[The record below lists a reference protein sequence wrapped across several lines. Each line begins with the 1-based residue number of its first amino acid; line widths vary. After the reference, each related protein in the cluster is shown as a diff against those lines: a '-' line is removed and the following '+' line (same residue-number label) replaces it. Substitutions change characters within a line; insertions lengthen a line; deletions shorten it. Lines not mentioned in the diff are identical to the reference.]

1 MGKVV
6 AVLTGR
12 AQDSIPD
19 IAALKAAMKK
29 SLENEDKTVTLDQ
42 IEAVVEFQ
50 VEQSFTFPAGV
61 LVNENFAK
69 KAAASTFSVDE
80 VNVAVMISQVRRLR
94 GETGRRLAGIRVDAI
109 IKTNDAEKADTMKAT
124 GADTSAVATAFAT
137 NFATAYN
144 ADPTYSGNAI
154 SPPTITAAAP
164 SLAMEV
170 TYKIVS
176 TSATGG
182 VVDPPAATNL
192 KAEFTNQ
199 GGNLATVSS
208 TMTVATPAPTSP
220 PTMMPTP
227 LPAGGTHA
235 PTSMPT
241 TSMPTP
247 MPPTPAPPTPA
258 PPADTPAPPT
268 PAPAPDTPMNT
279 TTPAPAPKGGESAA
293 FPTKVAGCVAI
304 VIAATL
310 M

>member
-42 IEAVVEFQ
+42 IDAVVEYN

-61 LVNENFAK
+61 PVNENVAK

-80 VNVAVMISQVRRLR
+80 MNVAIMISQARRLR

-109 IKTNDAEKADTMKAT
+109 IKTNDAVIADTMKAT

-144 ADPTYSGNAI
+144 ADPVNSGSPMNA
-154 SPPTITAAAP
+154 PPTITAAAP

-199 GGNLATVSS
+199 GGKLEIISS
-208 TMTVATPAPTSP
+208 TMTVATPAPTSA

-247 MPPTPAPPTPA
+247 MPP
-258 PPADTPAPPT
+258 TPAPPT

-304 VIAATL
+304 
-310 M
+310 